1 MNHTSLVVLAACGLL
16 SNSPA
21 SASDADLK
29 ALREEIAQMKSTYQH
44 RIDALESR
52 LGQAETLT
60 AKVKATAE
68 TAMTSVAQGN
78 VAQGMGRSDSKAA
91 SFNPEVSLILQ
102 GAMTRMERN
111 PTTWAVQGFVPAGE
125 PDEVGPPRR
134 RGLSLRETE
143 LVFSANVDP
152 NFRGYL
158 NLALTP
164 TNTIAVEEAYVHTL
178 GLGKGLTV
186 KGGRFLSGIGY
197 NNEQHPHSWD
207 FADAPLAYTAFFGNK
222 LTAEG
227 LQLKW
232 LAPTE
237 NFLELGLEAGRDNA
251 FPGSNRNKNGSGL
264 GAAFARTG
272 GDAGPSNSW
281 RAGVSVV
288 GTRPTAR
295 GFAQTDTTGNA
306 NTVAFSGNSRTV
318 GADFVWKWAP
328 NGNPGERN
336 FKFQAEA
343 FHRVENGEL
352 SCGDAASPAA
362 GGACFPRLSGSYRS
376 TQNGLY
382 AQAVYQFLPQWR
394 VGYRHDRLDSGNVSI
409 GIVDSGAIAAA
420 SLPRL
425 AAWKPRRDTVM
436 FDYASSEFAR
446 LRVQFAR
453 DTSRGPGLS
462 DNQFWLQYV
471 MSIGAHGAHKF

>member
-1 MNHTSLVVLAACGLL
+1 MNRPSVFVLAACGVLA
-16 SNSPA
+16 SFSA
-21 SASDADLK
+21 SAADADLQ
-29 ALREEIAQMKSTYQH
+29 ALREEIAQMKKAYEQ
-44 RIDALESR
+44 RIDALEQR
-52 LGQAETLT
+52 LVQAENTS
-60 AKVKATAE
+60 ARVEAKATRVATAVGRPAE
-68 TAMTSVAQGN
+68 A
-78 VAQGMGRSDSKAA
+78 KASA
-91 SFNPEVSLILQ
+91 FNPEVSLILQ
-102 GAMTRMERN
+102 GALTKMQREPANWTL
-111 PTTWAVQGFVPAGE
+111 QGFVPGGE

-134 RGLSLRETE
+134 KGLSLRESE
-143 LVFSANVDP
+143 LVLSANVDP

-158 NLALTP
+158 NLALSAE
-164 TNTIAVEEAYVHTL
+164 NTIAVEEAYFNTL
-178 GLGKGLTV
+178 GLGSGLTL

-197 NNEQHPHSWD
+197 QNEQHPHSWD
-207 FADAPLAYTAFFGNK
+207 FADAPLAYSAFFGNK

-237 NFLELGLEAGRDNA
+237 TWLELGLEAGRDSA
-251 FPGSNRNKNGSGL
+251 FPGSDRNKNGSAL
-264 GAAFARTG
+264 GAVFARTG
-272 GDAGPSNSW
+272 ADLGISSSW
-281 RAGVSVV
+281 RAGLSAV
-288 GTRPTAR
+288 GTRPSNR

-343 FHRVENGEL
+343 FRRVEQGDL
-352 SCGDAASPAA
+352 SCADAADPAA
-362 GGACFPRLSGSYRS
+362 GGRCFPRLSGTYSA

-382 AQAVYQFLPQWR
+382 AQAVYQFMPRWR
-394 VGYRHDRLDSGNVSI
+394 VGYRYDRLDSGNTAI
-409 GIVDSGAIAAA
+409 GLIASGALTAAD
-420 SLPRL
+420 LPQF

-436 FDYASSEFAR
+436 IDYASSEFAR
-446 LRVQFAR
+446 LRFQFAR
-453 DTSRGPGLS
+453 DASRGPGLA